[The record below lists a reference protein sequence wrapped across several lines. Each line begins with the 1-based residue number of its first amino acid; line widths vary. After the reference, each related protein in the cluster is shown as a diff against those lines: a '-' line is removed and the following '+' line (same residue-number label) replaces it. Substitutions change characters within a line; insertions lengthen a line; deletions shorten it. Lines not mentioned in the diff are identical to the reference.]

1 MQVRKEL
8 LAPCGLYCGVCAIL
22 IADRDGN
29 VKFKEKLS
37 KLYNVAVED
46 LSCNGCLS
54 DKVFK
59 YCTICP
65 IKACTGEKKYEGC
78 HQCESFPCE
87 HIENFIMP
95 VGKKVM
101 LRAIPQWREW
111 GTEKWV
117 GEEEKRYVCP
127 SCGYQL
133 FRGAKRCRN
142 CDVSVDR
149 D

>member
-1 MQVRKEL
+1 
-8 LAPCGLYCGVCAIL
+8 
-22 IADRDGN
+22 
-29 VKFKEKLS
+29 
-37 KLYNVAVED
+37 
-46 LSCNGCLS
+46 
-54 DKVFK
+54 
-59 YCTICP
+59 
-65 IKACTGEKKYEGC
+65 
-78 HQCESFPCE
+78 
-87 HIENFIMP
+87 MP